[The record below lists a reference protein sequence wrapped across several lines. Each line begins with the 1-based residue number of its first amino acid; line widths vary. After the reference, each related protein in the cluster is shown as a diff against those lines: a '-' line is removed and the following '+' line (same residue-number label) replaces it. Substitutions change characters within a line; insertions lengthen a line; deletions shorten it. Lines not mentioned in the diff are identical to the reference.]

1 MTLAWLLDSLW
12 VVSRRDLLT
21 ALRYRMGF
29 GLLAFGLL
37 ADLAAFYYLAQA
49 IGPQFR
55 PDGVAYYPFLVVGT
69 ALFGL
74 LIAGVNGC
82 VSTVR
87 DAQMTG
93 TVEVLMTTATPG
105 PVIIFLSAFSTFAG
119 RTLFLLFYI
128 GAGLL
133 LFGVALP
140 NPNWAACLVTYLLF
154 LVFAVAMG
162 VFAAA
167 IQLHLQRGGGL
178 VTLLASISGFLS
190 GTMFPV
196 SVLPSPLRDLAHLSP
211 LTYAL
216 DATRAALLQGSPLN
230 ELVAPISALALFD
243 LLLLPASLLL
253 FGRALRY
260 ARQKGT
266 LSFY

>member
-1 MTLAWLLDSLW
+1 MTLPALLDNLW
-12 VVSRRDLLT
+12 VVSRRDLLS
-21 ALRYRMGF
+21 AMRYRMGV
-29 GLLAFGLL
+29 GLMALGLL
-37 ADLAAFYYLAQA
+37 ADLGAFYYLAQA

-82 VSTVR
+82 VTTVR

-119 RTLFLLFYI
+119 RTLFLLFYM

-140 NPNWAACLVTYLLF
+140 NPNWAACLLIYLLF

-196 SVLPSPLRDLAHLSP
+196 SVLPRPLRDLAHLSP

-216 DATRAALLQGSPLN
+216 DTTRAALLQGFRLG
-230 ELVAPISALALFD
+230 ELATSLSALVLFD
-243 LLLLPASLLL
+243 LLLLPASLWL
-253 FGRALRY
+253 FARALRY
-260 ARQKGT
+260 ARQQGT